1 MWPCFDFPRHI
12 RDWFVIQLPHGI
24 FCANKDFFVAMT
36 QNNANH
42 CPPYPLNIQKWLC
55 RHSLNSK
62 TCFFPSVLFSFQ
74 IFCFC
79 FTLFA
84 IKYLSLVWTKAKK
97 FFRPHSCNFSM
108 SKLPKMFPVITLP
121 GNSYW
126 KSFFGW
132 RQQSTSEVSCL
143 GECWERFSMIK
154 RLAILACGFF
164 RLQSNWN
171 WMQRQTGKQV
181 VCLLRHPSLQ

>member
-1 MWPCFDFPRHI
+1 
-12 RDWFVIQLPHGI
+12 
-24 FCANKDFFVAMT
+24 MT

-42 CPPYPLNIQKWLC
+42 CPSYPLNIQKWLC

-132 RQQSTSEVSCL
+132 KQQSTSEVSCL

-154 RLAILACGFF
+154 RLAILACGFSGCNQIEIECSDRPAS
-164 RLQSNWN
+164 RLCVFYDIHHFS
-171 WMQRQTGKQV
+171 RTLGDVKK
-181 VCLLRHPSLQ
+181 HP